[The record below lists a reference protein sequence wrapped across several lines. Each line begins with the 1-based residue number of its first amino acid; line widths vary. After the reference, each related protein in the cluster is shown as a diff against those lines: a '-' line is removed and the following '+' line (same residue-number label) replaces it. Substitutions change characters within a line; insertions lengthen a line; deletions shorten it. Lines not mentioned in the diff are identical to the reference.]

1 MTGRLSAALRRG
13 SRTTRRVT
21 LAALVLV
28 ALQIVASALAPSPH
42 RAHRPVP
49 PPAGPV
55 GPRRTPAAPGSRPIS
70 PGGLVAAR
78 RVAGRFLAGYLPF
91 LYGRASARSIDGVTP
106 DLRRQLIRV
115 RGLAT
120 PVERQR
126 DPGVVSLT
134 AVGQA
139 PAVVLATAVVADGGV
154 TAYALRMVLR
164 SGRDG
169 WLVSGVDGG

>member
-1 MTGRLSAALRRG
+1 MTGRLIAALRRG

-21 LAALVLV
+21 VAALVLV
-28 ALQIVASALAPSPH
+28 ALLVVASALAPSPH
-42 RAHRPVP
+42 RPHRSVP
-49 PPAGPV
+49 PPV
-55 GPRRTPAAPGSRPIS
+55 GPARTRRPPAAPGSRPIS

-78 RVAGRFLAGYLPF
+78 RAAGRFLAGYLPF

-106 DLRRQLIRV
+106 DLRQQLIRM
-115 RGLAT
+115 RGLVT

-126 DPGVVSLT
+126 DPRAFSLT

-139 PAVVLATAVVADGGV
+139 PAAVLATALVADGGV
-154 TAYALRMVLR
+154 TAYALRITLR
-164 SGRDG
+164 SSRSG